1 MSLCY
6 TIWEPPRFARQNE
19 PLLHAC
25 TVVGMRNT
33 SHMNLRRTCC
43 LIKWFDIV
51 ALFSLLFIRS
61 MQFLKKVWTR
71 IVFDEARAVFHG
83 MGGLIKD
90 QKYIS
95 IYIYIYFAWLSVYLY
110 PSKRLNMTPGKV
122 YGWSNFQKF
131 ASIKFDFHKI
141 FKNFK
146 SAWNLRSFFALVL
159 QYINKVNMFTIKMED
174 GHEAP

>member
-1 MSLCY
+1 
-6 TIWEPPRFARQNE
+6 
-19 PLLHAC
+19 
-25 TVVGMRNT
+25 
-33 SHMNLRRTCC
+33 
-43 LIKWFDIV
+43 
-51 ALFSLLFIRS
+51 

-110 PSKRLNMTPGKV
+110 PSKRLNMT
-122 YGWSNFQKF
+122 QL
-131 ASIKFDFHKI
+131 
-141 FKNFK
+141 
-146 SAWNLRSFFALVL
+146 SAWNVYEICDLFFDFL
-159 QYINKVNMFTIKMED
+159 QYIYKENMFTIKMEA